1 MKKATKKIGIF
12 VLLCVFLM
20 GIGCSARTLFFAESG
35 RSGAY
40 VFVRAYMTPGYPAPN
55 NDYGLVK
62 GWRVKKVT
70 INLREGSYNKTK
82 STSDTKEI
90 KLQKVN
96 NPSET
101 AYGTWKW
108 TYY

>member
-1 MKKATKKIGIF
+1 
-12 VLLCVFLM
+12 M

-62 GWRVKKVT
+62 GWRVKRVT
-70 INLREGSYNKTK
+70 IRLREGNYDKSK
-82 STSDTKEI
+82 STSDIKEI
-90 KLQKVN
+90 KLQNFNTPGK
-96 NPSET
+96 T
-101 AYGTWKW
+101 AYGTWHW

>member
-1 MKKATKKIGIF
+1 MKKAAKKIGIF

-62 GWRVKKVT
+62 DWRVKKVT